1 MARMT
6 RFDILAR
13 DWDLKPE
20 RVASA
25 KNVSDKLKSLFTIDG
40 MDILDYGAGT
50 GLVTFD
56 LSEHAR
62 RIVAMDN
69 SRKMLDEIDRKS
81 ENANIDNVHTRYHD
95 INHKDLPQGQFDL
108 FISSMTMHHID
119 DTKDFLTKA
128 KASLVKGGYVAI
140 NDLERED
147 GSFHSMGNDDV
158 AHLGF
163 DRDKIEALFVE
174 LGMEIV
180 FFETV
185 EVISK
190 KQDYPIFLI
199 VGKNV

>member
-25 KNVSDKLKSLFTIDG
+25 KNLSDKLKSLFTIDG

-50 GLVTFD
+50 GLVAFD
-56 LSEHAR
+56 LCEKAR
-62 RIVAMDN
+62 RVVAMDN
-69 SRKMLDEIDRKS
+69 AQKMLDEIDKKS
-81 ENANIDNVHTRYHD
+81 ADANIDNIHTRYHD
-95 INHKDLPQGQFDL
+95 INEEDLPKEQFDL

-119 DTKDFLTKA
+119 DTKDFLSKA
-128 KASLVKGGYVAI
+128 KGSLVKGGYLAI
-140 NDLERED
+140 NDLESED
-147 GSFHSMGNDDV
+147 GTFHSMGNDDV

-163 DRDKIEALFVE
+163 DRDMVERLFVD
-174 LGMEIV
+174 LGMEVV

-185 EVISK
+185 EVVSK
-190 KQDYPIFLI
+190 KKDYPIFLI

>member
-1 MARMT
+1 MAQT
-6 RFDILAR
+6 SRFDTLAR
-13 DWDLKPE
+13 EWDLKPQ
-20 RVASA
+20 RVESA
-25 KNVSDKLKSLFTIDG
+25 KNLSDKLKSLFSLEN

-50 GLVTFD
+50 GLVTFS
-56 LSEHAR
+56 LCQTAR
-62 RIVAMDN
+62 RVVAMDN
-69 SRKMLDEIDRKS
+69 SKKMLEEIDKKS
-81 ENANIDNVHTRYHD
+81 ENAAIDNVHTHYHD
-95 INHKDLPQGQFDL
+95 INKEDLPKAQFDL
-108 FISSMTMHHID
+108 FVSAMTMHHID

-128 KASLVKGGYVAI
+128 KNSLVKGGYLAI
-140 NDLERED
+140 KDLESED

-163 DRDKIEALFVE
+163 DKPTIEALFVE
-174 LGMEIV
+174 LGMEVV